1 MKRFAILVVGILFPV
16 FCHAGGGDPGD
27 FGDGVVLTPYLRTPF
42 PYISLRNCWTE
53 YKPLIRYNGETWEIS
68 WQAVEVCE

>member
-1 MKRFAILVVGILFPV
+1 MAFFLGSLSFVV
-16 FCHAGGGDPGD
+16 HAGGGDAGD